1 MYIDADIKQ
10 DSTVVD
16 TKQRVAINIKREEEA
31 VSSTNSSM
39 DITIPTSNNKTE
51 N

>member
-10 DSTVVD
+10 DTTVD

-39 DITIPTSNNKTE
+39 DITVPTSNNKTE